1 MRARSMQANAGQL
14 KAGGAKPPVNAKLRF
29 EDPDHLAETMTGG
42 RYGVTPFEHAGFAAT
57 FRSTI
62 LGDGLVCRSA
72 AFESAFLL
80 RALFLADDKP
90 TISFLLPCISG
101 PRAVLNGKEVDF
113 QYLSTSNG
121 GVHHQIRGAAGH
133 EAGTVCIQREM
144 MLDTY
149 EALTGLEA
157 PSFLH
162 GDSIVRADP
171 KMIRRLNLLH
181 SRAGDIGTTAAQ
193 HVRHD
198 EVAATSELRE
208 TLLATMVGI
217 LSAGEARTDHQ
228 ATRRQT
234 ASMARIDRF
243 IDDHP
248 QDVPKL
254 QDLCRG
260 TGMALRTVESIIRS
274 RTGLTALQY
283 LRRRR
288 LAFARRALANA
299 NQQMTVTGVAM
310 EYGFTHLGRFSVD
323 YRKAYGEPP
332 SASLSRALDLRARS
346 PAG

>member
-1 MRARSMQANAGQL
+1 
-14 KAGGAKPPVNAKLRF
+14 
-29 EDPDHLAETMTGG
+29 MTGG
-42 RYGVTPFEHAGFAAT
+42 RYGVTPFGHTGFGAT
-57 FRSTI
+57 FRSTM
-62 LGDGLVCRSA
+62 LGEGLVCRSA

-101 PRAVLNGKEVDF
+101 PRAVLNGREVDF

-144 MLDTY
+144 MLDAF
-149 EALTGLEA
+149 EALAGRKA
-157 PSFLH
+157 PGSLH

-171 KMIRRLNLLH
+171 ALVRRLNQLH
-181 SRAGDIGTTAAQ
+181 HQAGGAGAHAAY

-198 EVAATSELRE
+198 GMAATSELRE
-208 TLLATMVGI
+208 KLLATMVDV
-217 LSAGEARTDHQ
+217 LCAGEARTDHQ

-248 QDVPKL
+248 QDVPRL

-260 TGMALRTVESIIRS
+260 TGMALRTVESIVRS
-274 RTGLTALQY
+274 RTGLSALQY

-288 LAFARRALANA
+288 LAFVRRALADA
-299 NQQMTVTGVAM
+299 NDQTTVTGVAM
-310 EYGFTHLGRFSVD
+310 EYGFTHLGRFSAD
-323 YRKAYGEPP
+323 YRQAYGELP
-332 SASLSRALDLRARS
+332 SASLHRALGLAAYS
-346 PAG
+346 PAA